1 MLARWLVSRDRKG
14 QNLGINA
21 CSMAYES
28 RPRSCNSPGS
38 TCRDQCQPTG
48 LGGGT
53 SRNQETMDYTAEG
66 SMPAHRP
73 RRWDRRTL
81 PQGNQLGRL
90 TMPAHRLKSLSG

>member
-53 SRNQETMDYTAEG
+53 IRDQRYRINASSTASSRDQPPLLGG
-66 SMPAHRP
+66 SCLL
-73 RRWDRRTL
+73 DGL
-81 PQGNQLGRL
+81 
-90 TMPAHRLKSLSG
+90 